1 MEWIDEEEEEE
12 EREER
17 IERIEEKLLDRLIR
31 KRVVLISRPITEAT
45 AERVIASLI
54 LMEEEDPEEPVTV
67 FINSPGGAA
76 DSGFAIYDV
85 LRFIRPQVTTVCSGL
100 CASAAIIVFL
110 AAEKGQRFS
119 LPNSRF
125 LLHQPFTSAWGQATD
140 LQITAKE
147 VLKLKDRFNS
157 IVAEAT
163 GKRVEQIAQDANRDF
178 WLSAKEAFEYQLVDK
193 IITSRREIEL
203 P

>member
-1 MEWIDEEEEEE
+1 MEFIQEEE

-17 IERIEEKLLDRLIR
+17 AERIEEKLVEKLIR
-31 KRVVLISRPITEAT
+31 RRTVLISRAIDEVT

-54 LMEEEDPEEPVTV
+54 LMEEEDPAKPITV
-67 FINSPGGAA
+67 YVNSPGGAA

-85 LRFIRPQVTTVCSGL
+85 VRFVRPRVRMVCSGL
-100 CASAAIIVFL
+100 CASAAIIIFL
-110 AAEKGQRFS
+110 AADKGQRYA

-125 LLHQPFTSAWGQATD
+125 LLHQPFTSAWGQAAD

-147 VLKLKDRFNS
+147 ILKLKDRFNS

-163 GKRVEQIAQDANRDF
+163 GKTVEQISQDANRDF
-178 WLSAKEAFEYQLVDK
+178 WLSAKEALGYRLVDK
-193 IITSRREIEL
+193 IITSRNEIEAL
-203 P
+203 

>member
-1 MEWIDEEEEEE
+1 MNWIQENEEEQR
-12 EREER
+12 ERV
-17 IERIEEKLLDRLIR
+17 EEKLVEKLLR
-31 KRVVLISRPITEAT
+31 KRDVLISRAINDVT

-54 LMEEEDPEEPVTV
+54 LMEEEDAKKPITV

-85 LRFIRPQVTTVCSGL
+85 MRFVRPPIRTVCSGL
-100 CASAAIIVFL
+100 CASAAILIFL
-110 AAEKGQRFS
+110 AGEKEQRYS

-163 GKRVEQIAQDANRDF
+163 GKTVEQISEDANRDF
-178 WLSAKEAFEYQLVDK
+178 WLSAKEAQDYRLVNK
-193 IITSRREIEL
+193 IITSRKEMD
-203 P
+203 

>member
-1 MEWIDEEEEEE
+1 MEWIQEEE
-12 EREER
+12 EREEQ
-17 IERIEEKLLDRLIR
+17 IEKIEDRLVERLI
-31 KRVVLISRPITEAT
+31 KRRTVLISRAINEVT

-54 LMEEEDPEEPVTV
+54 LMEEEDPDKPITV

-85 LRFIRPQVTTVCSGL
+85 LRFVRPQVRMVCSGL
-100 CASAAIIVFL
+100 CASAAIMVFL
-110 AAEKGQRFS
+110 AADKGHRYS
-119 LPNSRF
+119 LPSSRF

-147 VLKLKDRFNS
+147 VLKLKDRFNL

-163 GKRVEQIAQDANRDF
+163 GKTVEQISQDANRDF
-178 WLSAKEAFEYQLVDK
+178 WLSAKEALDYRLVDK
-193 IITSRREIEL
+193 IITSRAEIQ
-203 P
+203 PA

>member
-1 MEWIDEEEEEE
+1 MEWIQEGEE
-12 EREER
+12 ERRER
-17 IERIEEKLLDRLIR
+17 IEDKLVERLIR
-31 KRVVLISRPITEAT
+31 KRTVLISRTISDVT

-54 LMEEEDPEEPVTV
+54 LMEEEDPTKPITV
-67 FINSPGGAA
+67 YINSPGGAA

-85 LRFIRPQVTTVCSGL
+85 LRFMQPQVRTVCSGL
-100 CASAAIIVFL
+100 CASAAIIIFL
-110 AAEKGQRFS
+110 AADQGQRYS

-140 LQITAKE
+140 LQITAKQI
-147 VLKLKDRFNS
+147 LKLKDRFNS

-163 GKRVEQIAQDANRDF
+163 GKSVEQISEDANRDF
-178 WLSAKEAFEYQLVDK
+178 WLSAQEALEYRIVDK
-193 IITSRREIEL
+193 IITSRMEIET

>member
-1 MEWIDEEEEEE
+1 MEWIQRGEEEQVEQ
-12 EREER
+12 
-17 IERIEEKLLDRLIR
+17 IEEKLVERLIR
-31 KRVVLISRPITEAT
+31 KRDILISRPIDEVA

-54 LMEEEDPEEPVTV
+54 LMEEESSEKPITV

-85 LRFIRPQVTTVCSGL
+85 MRFVQPPVRTVCSGL
-100 CASAAIIVFL
+100 CASAAILVFL
-110 AAEKGQRFS
+110 AGDEGQRYS

-147 VLKLKDRFNS
+147 VLKLKDRFNK
-157 IVAEAT
+157 IVADAT
-163 GKRVEQIAQDANRDF
+163 GKTVEQISDDANRDF
-178 WLSAKEAFEYQLVDK
+178 WLSASEALDYRLVNK
-193 IITSRREIEL
+193 IIASRLEIERA
-203 P
+203 